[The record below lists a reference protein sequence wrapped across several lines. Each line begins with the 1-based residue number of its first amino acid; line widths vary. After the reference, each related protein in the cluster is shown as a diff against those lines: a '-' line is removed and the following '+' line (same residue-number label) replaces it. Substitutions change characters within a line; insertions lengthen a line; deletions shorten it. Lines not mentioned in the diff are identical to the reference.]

1 MPDRAIKIAT
11 CCYCGRRTT
20 LRERDH
26 RLVCGSCGAPLTA
39 MKPLRPGAARA
50 AASHEPVT
58 QPKPRSKHGGKR
70 RRRPLWQKVVKELWD
85 EIEDIFD

>member
-1 MPDRAIKIAT
+1 MPDRTTKIAT

-26 RLVCGSCGAPLTA
+26 KLVCGSCGAPLTA
-39 MKPLRPGAARA
+39 MKPLRPEPARA
-50 AASHEPVT
+50 AASHAPAA
-58 QPKPRSKHGGKR
+58 QPKKWTKRLKSR
-70 RRRPLWQKVVKELWD
+70 RRKSIWRKLAEEVWD